1 MKKILSIYLCIFMCV
16 CCLSSCTTSKME
28 CNPQDNAN
36 INYNNIGF
44 GGGYW
49 LDNNSFCYLSSSLT
63 RKYYIIDAISKTQ
76 IGSNG
81 GYGDGNIQK
90 YGDKI
95 YMLHCIDNVDEYN
108 SSYELNLYDIASSKL
123 TMLTSIN
130 NCNTFLVLNET
141 VYYSEYGW
149 INDSKITTLKFFL
162 SNSSQHKTIK
172 ENIISFGVKEGSIFY
187 LTNENGKISIYKYN
201 VESESSIK
209 QGEFYLD
216 EDYILEL
223 QELQAVSYTPD
234 YLLFKIPNYENETSS
249 KIFKYSFKNNALIS
263 IDFDEYIDNF
273 ISYNNYSYFT
283 TYNENSDISKL
294 YKMDNNTNEIVQL
307 QTIKGLC
314 TSLFVCSDNGTYVY
328 ELNDCDLNYY
338 SNEPNSNP
346 IRIVNQ

>member
-16 CCLSSCTTSKME
+16 CCLSSCTASKME
-28 CNPQDNAN
+28 CAPPDGAN

-81 GYGDGNIQK
+81 GYGDGKIQK

-108 SSYELNLYDIASSKL
+108 STYELNLYDIASSKL

-149 INDSKITTLKFFL
+149 INDSKITTLKNFS

-187 LTNENGKISIYKYN
+187 LTNENGKISIYKYDDQTN
-201 VESESSIK
+201 SSIK
-209 QGEFYLD
+209 EGGFYLAD
-216 EDYILEL
+216 KGLWYLDDVN
-223 QELQAVSYTPD
+223 VSYTSD
-234 YLLFKIPNYENETSS
+234 YLLFKLPEYENETSS
-249 KIFKYSFKNNALIS
+249 KIFKYSFGSNSLIS
-263 IDFDEYIDNF
+263 IDFSGYIDNF
-273 ISYNNYSYFT
+273 IAYNDHSYFT
-283 TYNENSDISKL
+283 TYNDTNNNSKL
-294 YKMDNNTNEIVQL
+294 YKMDNFTNEIIQL
-307 QTIKGLC
+307 QEINGMC
-314 TSLFVCSDNGTYVY
+314 ASLFVCSDSGTYVY

-338 SNEPNSNP
+338 SNEPNSNA